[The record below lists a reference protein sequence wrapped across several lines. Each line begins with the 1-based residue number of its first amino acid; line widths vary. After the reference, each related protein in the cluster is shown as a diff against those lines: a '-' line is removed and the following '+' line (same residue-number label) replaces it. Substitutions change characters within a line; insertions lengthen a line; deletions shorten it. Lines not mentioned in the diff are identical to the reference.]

1 MINPHIVRKS
11 TSPIS
16 SPPEAG
22 IHWINTATGEEYF
35 SVGTSTINDWVIRKN
50 NGDWLNG
57 SGVPSSSLGNNNDNY
72 INNDNGDYYKK
83 VSGSWVLQGS
93 LKGATGDTG
102 ATGATGATGEAGQD
116 GSQIYTG
123 STNPDALL
131 GQDSDFYVNTTSNEY
146 FQKLAGVWTSLGSF
160 AGVTDHGL
168 LTGLA
173 DNDHPQYLLTS
184 NFDIQ
189 NETMKEPTGFVNRT
203 DSLLSFNNSS
213 REFTITAAS
222 GTFDIYVKGNKYV
235 KGTKALRISEESG
248 NHFIYYD
255 VDGVLSETTS
265 FDPSLFED
273 NALVSIVYWNNETLK
288 YSYLADERHGLVM
301 DGATHSY
308 LHTVFGARYL
318 SGLALQNFF
327 PDGSGDL
334 AKEAQF
340 EADIGKI
347 RDEDLLIELPR
358 TVEFPVLYRLAENGL
373 WRKKTA
379 SEFPVIYNGEEGYSS
394 DGTIAY
400 NEFDG
405 TSWRLTP
412 VGDGDFV
419 LMHIFATN
427 DYETPF
433 VVILGIN
440 KYPNTPAA
448 RAAADSEISSLS
460 GLPFAE
466 FVAVGTVI
474 FQTDAAYTNTP
485 KARIVSAALGE
496 TYVDFRG
503 EQLYTPSGVAT
514 SHSLLSN
521 LGSDDHTQYY
531 NEVRGDARYIKQ
543 VDDKSFYRISYQ
555 KDIFLIQAVSALTA
569 PSVTGGVAVSAT
581 GTATAVTTTA
591 ASFYTYK
598 KLLSYTAS
606 SGSTAIAG
614 WRVIPRTY
622 IHGNT
627 YGGFK
632 FSCGFGFHAGM
643 ASGGINRRMFVGFQS
658 SGVAP
663 TDIEPS
669 TVTSC
674 FFFGLDN
681 GDVNIQFMHN
691 DGAGT
696 CTKIDTGLPRP
707 TADQVDFYC
716 VEFLSVAGSSVLN
729 YKIINELNGTMF
741 SGSVSTNL
749 PSNTTA
755 LAPRAWLSAGGV
767 SSAVG
772 ISMNHIYI
780 ET

>member
-1 MINPHIVRKS
+1 MANK
-11 TSPIS
+11 TIS
-16 SPPEAG
+16 SLPE
-22 IHWINTATGEEYF
+22 
-35 SVGTSTINDWVIRKN
+35 
-50 NGDWLNG
+50 LL
-57 SGVPSSSLGNNNDNY
+57 VPSSGDIIPIVSSSETKKITVGNLIGDKYVRTTRFAIISSGTSGTITLPPDSEVVLDDFGGTVDAVVSTVSGGFPTTIPAKTGEIIVATTFTGLGAWSLSSTPDSYPVAIIYRVRQKLLDFDSTASNIWGPSNIEVVTKADIGLGNVDNTADLDKPISNPTIDY
-72 INNDNGDYYKK
+72 I
-83 VSGSWVLQGS
+83 
-93 LKGATGDTG
+93 
-102 ATGATGATGEAGQD
+102 
-116 GSQIYTG
+116 
-123 STNPDALL
+123 
-131 GQDSDFYVNTTSNEY
+131 
-146 FQKLAGVWTSLGSF
+146 LAEHELV
-160 AGVTDHGL
+160 
-168 LTGLA
+168 
-173 DNDHPQYLLTS
+173 
-184 NFDIQ
+184 
-189 NETMKEPTGFVNRT
+189 KEPTGFVNRT

-235 KGTKALRISEESG
+235 KETKTLRISEESG

-255 VDGVLSETTS
+255 VDGILSETTS

-273 NALVSIVYWNNETLK
+273 NALVSIVYWNNDTLK

-334 AKEAQF
+334 AKEAKF

-347 RDEDLLIELPR
+347 RDEDLLIELPI

-373 WRKKTA
+373 WRKKIA
-379 SEFPVIYNGEEGYSS
+379 NEFPVIYNGEEGYSS

-555 KDIFLIQAVSALTA
+555 KDYFLIQAVSALTA

-767 SSAVG
+767 ASAVA